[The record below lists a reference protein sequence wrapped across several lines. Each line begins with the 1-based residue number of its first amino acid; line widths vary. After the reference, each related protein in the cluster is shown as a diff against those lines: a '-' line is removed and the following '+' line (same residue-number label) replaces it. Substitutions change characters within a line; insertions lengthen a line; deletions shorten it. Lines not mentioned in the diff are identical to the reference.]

1 MDKLFSYIGKIATV
15 ITIIGGVVAIYF
27 AFYEKRI
34 KIDVQTSIA
43 ENLTSHKTIQ
53 DLSVR
58 YYYQDSL
65 EVDNLWRMQW
75 VIRNIGDKT
84 IVGTG
89 SECQL
94 LNEKGLPFHFS
105 SNAQI
110 LSLNISNCNNNAI
123 LQNDC
128 IQFQQW
134 RKGEYVEIVAFI
146 ESDVKPEIRISDRDV
161 VDSEISYS
169 KYTPETISS
178 KNSIIELLPA
188 WLSKTLFAIYLAL
201 AAFTVL
207 ACITS
212 LFTKG
217 VTTASKIGLT
227 IILAFMLIPLLWLIQ
242 I

>member
-58 YYYQDSL
+58 YYYHDSL

-105 SNAQI
+105 SNVQI

-188 WLSKTLFAIYLAL
+188 WLSKTLFALR
-201 AAFTVL
+201 
-207 ACITS
+207 
-212 LFTKG
+212 
-217 VTTASKIGLT
+217 
-227 IILAFMLIPLLWLIQ
+227 
-242 I
+242 